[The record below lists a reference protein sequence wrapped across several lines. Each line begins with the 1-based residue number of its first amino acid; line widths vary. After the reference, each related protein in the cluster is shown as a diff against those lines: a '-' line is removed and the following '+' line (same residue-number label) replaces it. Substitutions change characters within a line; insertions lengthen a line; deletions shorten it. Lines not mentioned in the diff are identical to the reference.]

1 MRLCLP
7 SGLAAGVGI
16 GVVEADVCL
25 VRGSGL
31 GVRAVSALS
40 RAARAKASGEAGSEK
55 KRRLITIGPSLWCF
69 HLSIAVGELIQVM
82 GVLLMGCPVL

>member
-55 KRRLITIGPSLWCF
+55 KEKIDNDRSFIVVFPFVDCNW
-69 HLSIAVGELIQVM
+69 
-82 GVLLMGCPVL
+82 